1 LHFLVLLWSIFFS
14 WGRYQIFF
22 VVFDHFV
29 DSRAVL
35 QGVKK
40 VLYGRRVLEIDLDSV
55 IELLFD
61 PA

>member
-1 LHFLVLLWSIFFS
+1 
-14 WGRYQIFF
+14 